1 MWPRPLLQA
10 PQDARREL
18 WRLDCTDDVWCLLVR
33 HANSE
38 WGTPIASSQPA
49 YVSSCICISALV
61 YVYTYIYIYVHM
73 PMGVRA
79 CVYAYMR
86 YIGIIYICITEIFEG
101 TPALRHNLLS
111 VLAKES
117 HDAILA
123 AA

>member
-1 MWPRPLLQA
+1 
-10 PQDARREL
+10 
-18 WRLDCTDDVWCLLVR
+18 
-33 HANSE
+33 
-38 WGTPIASSQPA
+38 
-49 YVSSCICISALV
+49 
-61 YVYTYIYIYVHM
+61 M

-86 YIGIIYICITEIFEG
+86 YIGIIYIYICITEIFEG